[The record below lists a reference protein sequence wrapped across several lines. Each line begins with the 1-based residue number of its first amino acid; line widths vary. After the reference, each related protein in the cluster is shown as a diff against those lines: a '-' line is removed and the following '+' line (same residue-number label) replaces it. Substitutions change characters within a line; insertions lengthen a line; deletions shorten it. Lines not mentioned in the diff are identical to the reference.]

1 MLNTWIH
8 GETPVL
14 GYPGKAEEDWEWRR
28 SLQRNV
34 EGWFR
39 PSYVGEHETPT
50 SAEDENES
58 PQTAGEQNNIEYR
71 FASVPYAQPEND
83 HKSGYDQGF
92 LSSTVLQE
100 SS

>member
-1 MLNTWIH
+1 MFL
-8 GETPVL
+8 ES
-14 GYPGKAEEDWEWRR
+14 YYQRWRR

-39 PSYVGEHETPT
+39 PSYVGEHETPA

-71 FASVPYAQPEND
+71 FASVQYAQPEND
-83 HKSGYDQGF
+83 P
-92 LSSTVLQE
+92 QE
-100 SS
+100 RLRPRVSAKYGAPRIVISVSFII